1 MNEDMICNEPFF
13 EDYDIPQEPL
23 QVELL
28 PEQKGGK
35 KSTLLICTILAVAL
49 SLIGGYVSG
58 YFTVRQ
64 YHQTSAAV
72 IETIPQAEPEPVSA
86 LPMNESAQSNTE
98 LTAAQVYA
106 ANVNSTVG
114 ITTSVSTNYWG
125 YRTTSAASGSGF
137 LISEDGYIVTNYH
150 VIEDAR
156 SITVSLYDGSS
167 YSAELVGY
175 DESNDIAVLKINA
188 QGLSYVT
195 LGDSDSV
202 HVGDSVVAIGNPLG
216 ELTFSLTGGLV
227 SAVNREITLSN
238 SLTMNLLQTD
248 CAINSGNSGGPLFNM
263 SGEVIGVTNAKYSS
277 SGSEASIDNI
287 GFAIPV
293 NSIRSIVESIVEKG
307 YLSKPYIGVS
317 ILNVTELTA
326 QDDVSSGILVQAVSD
341 GSPAASAGVLAGDVI
356 ISVDGMNL
364 DCDAFVD
371 RIASS
376 ASGESLTLGI
386 YRQGQAL
393 EITLTVGE
401 QIQSQAPQVSTAPAL
416 SEDPELLPRN
426 RKSGTVPSGKAH

>member
-1 MNEDMICNEPFF
+1 M
-13 EDYDIPQEPL
+13 
-23 QVELL
+23 
-28 PEQKGGK
+28 
-35 KSTLLICTILAVAL
+35 
-49 SLIGGYVSG
+49 
-58 YFTVRQ
+58 
-64 YHQTSAAV
+64 
-72 IETIPQAEPEPVSA
+72 
-86 LPMNESAQSNTE
+86 
-98 LTAAQVYA
+98 
-106 ANVNSTVG
+106 
-114 ITTSVSTNYWG
+114 
-125 YRTTSAASGSGF
+125 
-137 LISEDGYIVTNYH
+137 
-150 VIEDAR
+150 
-156 SITVSLYDGSS
+156 YDGSS

-188 QGLSYVT
+188 QGLAYAT

-216 ELTFSLTGGLV
+216 ELTFS
-227 SAVNREITLSN
+227 
-238 SLTMNLLQTD
+238 
-248 CAINSGNSGGPLFNM
+248 
-263 SGEVIGVTNAKYSS
+263 
-277 SGSEASIDNI
+277 
-287 GFAIPV
+287 
-293 NSIRSIVESIVEKG
+293 
-307 YLSKPYIGVS
+307 
-317 ILNVTELTA
+317 
-326 QDDVSSGILVQAVSD
+326 LVQAVSD